1 MTAIL
6 QKTIP
11 YNPLEEK
18 KLPGIQPLAPEA
30 WLMADDAYAGQMAER
45 ERLLASR
52 RDEVLQLDARAMA
65 AAQELLH
72 MALDALDP
80 GAGDTA
86 LRPDGVRV
94 PVDWE
99 DPLGTLGRFAQ
110 QDFCILQKPDGAPE
124 HVLTGAVLCF
134 PASWTLAEKY
144 LQPLTGIHVPVDS
157 YDAGIAAR
165 VQRLFDGV
173 QAGRP
178 LWRFNALWYHDPALF
193 QPRSQLAP
201 RDRPHRSRAGY
212 LRSEKQVIMRLPQTR
227 AVVFAIHTRVLG
239 RADVMRQWGAPQ
251 DDGGA
256 RL

>member
-30 WLMADDAYAGQMAER
+30 WLTADDAYAGQIAER
-45 ERLLASR
+45 ERLLAGR
-52 RDEVLQLDARAMA
+52 RDEVLRLDARAMA
-65 AAQELLH
+65 AAQELLQ
-72 MALDALDP
+72 MALDTLDP

-99 DPLGTLGRFAQ
+99 DPLGTLGRIAQ
-110 QDFCILQKPDGAPE
+110 QDFCILQKPEGAPE

-193 QPRSQLAP
+193 QPRSQYAP
-201 RDRPHRSRAGY
+201 RDRTHGSRAGY
-212 LRSEKQVIMRLPQTR
+212 LRSEKQVILRLPQTR
-227 AVVFAIHTRVLG
+227 AVVFAIHTRVLA

-251 DDGGA
+251 DDGA
-256 RL
+256 AQP